1 MAALRIFR
9 DDDLPGPKNR
19 KHDVVAGIGCVLPG
33 AQFDHPTDHYR
44 HYPSVKQI
52 IKPQHDKVTAL
63 AAQISHRGS
72 TNARLIALSISPFPA
87 AMKLFNCDQPNQIY
101 FISFGSFGI
110 DKFRTKRH
118 LLKI

>member
-52 IKPQHDKVTAL
+52 IKPQHDKVTATL
-63 AAQISHRGS
+63 KFPIEALTTA
-72 TNARLIALSISPFPA
+72 TLIALSISFSGGHEIIQ
-87 AMKLFNCDQPNQIY
+87 L
-101 FISFGSFGI
+101 
-110 DKFRTKRH
+110 
-118 LLKI
+118 